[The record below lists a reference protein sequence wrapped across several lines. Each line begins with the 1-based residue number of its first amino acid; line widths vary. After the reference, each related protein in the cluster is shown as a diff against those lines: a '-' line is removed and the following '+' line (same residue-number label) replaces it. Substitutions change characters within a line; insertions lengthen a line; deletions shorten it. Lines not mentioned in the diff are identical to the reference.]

1 MASKK
6 KTEMELRYYEIPQ
19 GEQVL
24 ALLGEDWVRVYGEGI
39 GNLHFHNLME
49 VGYCIYGEGTLVMDE
64 SVIPYEPGMLTVIPM
79 NYPHTTTSKNNTESY
94 WEYLFLDPE
103 EILRAA
109 YPDDEPFVERILD
122 KLNQKARLFYQGENP
137 ECEQI
142 VRLIMEECRHK
153 KSYSI
158 EANRG
163 LLLSMLMV
171 VARKDT
177 NQEIDSAHV
186 MTSGIKQLE
195 PALTFIDNHYMEDFC
210 MEDLAKQ
217 CNLSETHFRR
227 LFMQYMNMT
236 PVEHVTLVRIRHAC
250 SMMKKTRYSMEEIAE
265 RVGYSA
271 VSTFNRNF
279 RKILGTSPY
288 QYKKNSANYEGKLLN
303 YRVSA
308 KKGW

>member
-1 MASKK
+1 MATKK
-6 KTEMELRYYEIPQ
+6 KTEMEFRYYEIPQ

-24 ALLGEDWVRVYGEGI
+24 ALLGEDWVRPYGEDI
-39 GNLHFHNLME
+39 DSLHFHNLME

-64 SVIPYEPGMLTVIPM
+64 SVVPYEPGMLTVIPV
-79 NYPHTTTSKNNTESY
+79 NYPHTTISKSNTKSS

-103 EILRAA
+103 EILRTA
-109 YPDDEPFVERILD
+109 YPDDEQFVRRILD
-122 KLNQKARLFYQGENP
+122 KLNQKAGLFYQGENP

-163 LLLSMLMV
+163 LLLAMLMV
-171 VARKDT
+171 VARKDAS
-177 NQEIDSAHV
+177 QETSVSHN
-186 MTSGIKQLE
+186 TKSGIQQLE
-195 PALTFIDNHYMEDFC
+195 PALSYIESHYMDDFC

-217 CNLSETHFRR
+217 CHLSETHFRR

-236 PVEHVTLVRIRHAC
+236 PVEYVTLVRIRHAC
-250 SMMKKTRYSMEEIAE
+250 NMMKKTRYSMEEIAE

-303 YRVSA
+303 YHVSA